1 MKITSISICV
11 LFGIFPLTL
20 LPTLPGFPV
29 IAILFVTACVLALIP
44 RQPLRYLALTLL
56 FFLWGILA
64 AKQITWPSEVLPTA
78 IQEAQVLITGTDH
91 MTTHYGQ
98 ITHLSGKRVFLRL
111 ALFCMSISAG

>member
-64 AKQITWPSEVLPTA
+64 AK
-78 IQEAQVLITGTDH
+78 
-91 MTTHYGQ
+91 
-98 ITHLSGKRVFLRL
+98 
-111 ALFCMSISAG
+111 